1 MPKRALARTVAED
14 LAEALVRCG
23 AGPRQAGR
31 TLHDDVGPLLSAA
44 GLRLQLLRM
53 DFPDAAD
60 HVREVMEALDDA
72 MERVRALSQQLNSSA
87 ADRVGFQNAIEA
99 LVESHRQ
106 EFPGSLRLRFTAAAR
121 LPSDAAVAM
130 LEAAAAAISDAVR
143 HSGASQVEV
152 NVAGSS
158 TGRSSKVS
166 VRVKHNGRRRSHRSL
181 AMAAQIARGAGLEF
195 DVLKGNGTIVRIQ
208 YAFRRPTGG

>member
-23 AGPRQAGR
+23 AGQRQAGR

-53 DFPDAAD
+53 DFPDAAE

-72 MERVRALSQQLNSSA
+72 MDRVRALSQQLNSSA

-99 LVESHRQ
+99 LVEAHRQ
-106 EFPGSLRLRFTAAAR
+106 EFAGKLQLRFTAAAR

-130 LEAAAAAISDAVR
+130 FEAAAAAISDAVR

-152 NVAGSS
+152 NIAGSS
-158 TGRSSKVS
+158 TSRSSKVS

-195 DVLKGNGTIVRIQ
+195 DVVTGNGTIVRIQ